1 MKEKLSQGLLVL
13 TWSVLRNSFSDYRL
27 DQFTSAHL
35 EVLSGIVSHHVYNLP
50 MFECDVLIF
59 SFGLSY
65 QEVKPL
71 EVIGEELGMTASET
85 GELAGKAF
93 RDLVDASWIDILK
106 TLIDIRNEKEQ
117 S

>member
-1 MKEKLSQGLLVL
+1 MKEKLSQGLLDLTQAVL
-13 TWSVLRNSFSDYRL
+13 ERSFSDYRL
-27 DQFTSAHL
+27 DQFTAEHM

-65 QEVKPL
+65 QEIKPL
-71 EVIGEELGMTASET
+71 EVISKELGMTASET
-85 GELAGKAF
+85 EELAGKAF
-93 RDLVDASWIDILK
+93 RDLVDATWMDILK
-106 TLIDIRNEKEQ
+106 TLIDIRNERTQ